1 MRKLRRSFTLIEVI
15 VVFFILAFVAGLI
28 VTGIGMARGKSQEV
42 ACINNLKS
50 IGLGLQLYFNDN
62 VLYPETLDDLYP
74 EFIASES
81 NFICPADPF
90 RDETN
95 RNSYDAFY
103 VERDAN
109 TASSA
114 YVVGCPYHGSGAKS
128 LNIFQDSRV
137 EGLTQI
143 EVNYMGSPIGPGD
156 EMGTGTTTFGDG
168 ESTANVTGLGPGKA
182 VLLQSFETKDGELY
196 VVIEVTGEGKTVNCH
211 VKDGTKFEVV
221 TPAGIAGVFGT
232 DFTITTSS
240 ASHDNIEV
248 TINVDDGVVAMRRSI
263 RATRRVSQGL
273 TSQPIVLTEGESAS
287 LISEPR
293 CPRRHLPRS
302 ASDSARG
309 FAWGRQQR
317 GISESTESSSSAPS
331 PSSSSGNTNR
341 IIGKWANRFRNS
353 SSANSSSDSDT
364 DNEDSGVYDPTND
377 SSLYDYDDP
386 GVNYDTDPSVD
397 NDAPPDGF
405 DSEAGEDANA
415 DPYY

>member
-1 MRKLRRSFTLIEVI
+1 MSKLRRSFTLIEVI

-62 VLYPETLDDLYP
+62 VLYPETLDDIYP
-74 EFIASES
+74 EYIASEK

-109 TASSA
+109 TTSSA

-137 EGLTQI
+137 EGLAQI

-240 ASHDNIEV
+240 ANSGNVEV
-248 TINVDDGVVAMRRSI
+248 AINVSDGVVAMRRSI
-263 RATRRVSQGL
+263 RATRRAAQGL
-273 TSQPIVLTEGESAS
+273 TSQPIVLTEGESVN

-293 CPRRHLPRS
+293 CSRKHLPK
-302 ASDSARG
+302 AAKDSAEK
-309 FAWGRQQR
+309 FKWDKQQKK
-317 GISESTESSSSAPS
+317 IKDSN
-331 PSSSSGNTNR
+331 PSSSNSSNNSSNR
-341 IIGKWANRFRNS
+341 IIDKWTNKLKGS
-353 SSANSSSDSDT
+353 SSTTSSDDNSVDDYDSDA
-364 DNEDSGVYDPTND
+364 YDPVND
-377 SSLYDYDDP
+377 PTLSYNDDPADYDDP
-386 GVNYDTDPSVD
+386 ALYDDATSDDIYDGDP
-397 NDAPPDGF
+397 
-405 DSEAGEDANA
+405 DSDENA
-415 DPYY
+415 EPDPYY